1 MKPTKK
7 NSDPSFATLLGDF
20 AQDLGDDTSA
30 DGTAAFANCET
41 QAFFHR
47 DRVDQ
52 LDGDR
57 HVIAWHD
64 HFFVRWQLDRTGH
77 VRGTEVEL
85 WTIVVEER
93 GVTAAFV
100 LRQHIDLAGEVVV
113 RLDRT
118 WLGQNL
124 ATLHVFTLGAAQ
136 QQADVVARLALVQQ
150 LAEHFHAGAGGLHG
164 VLDADDFDLF
174 ADLDDAALNATGHH
188 GAAARDRE
196 HVFDWHQEGAVHSA
210 LWRRDVGVEGFGQ
223 GHDGLLAHRAGVAVQ
238 RHTGRTFDDR
248 QVVAWELVLREQLAH
263 FHFDQLEQ
271 LGVVDQVALV
281 QEHDDVWHANLT
293 GQQDVLA
300 GLRHRA
306 VGGRTHQDR
315 AVHLG
320 GTGDHVLDV
329 VGVAWAVDVRVV
341 TVRGFVLD
349 VRGVDGNA
357 ACLLFRRRI
366 DLVVRFCFAAEFL
379 RQDGSDS
386 CGQGGL
392 AVVDVTD
399 GADVDVR
406 LGPFE
411 FTFCHFDLPLK
422 ERFT

>member
-196 HVFDWHQEGAVHSA
+196 HVFDWHQDS
-210 LWRRDVGVEGFGQ
+210 
-223 GHDGLLAHRAGVAVQ
+223 
-238 RHTGRTFDDR
+238 
-248 QVVAWELVLREQLAH
+248 
-263 FHFDQLEQ
+263 
-271 LGVVDQVALV
+271 
-281 QEHDDVWHANLT
+281 
-293 GQQDVLA
+293 
-300 GLRHRA
+300 
-306 VGGRTHQDR
+306 

-320 GTGDHVLDV
+320 GAGDHVLDV